1 MTDLRATGLDDDE
14 AFLVAIKRLGNLD
27 AVSREYA
34 REHSDRLWKQLAL
47 VPDDSPGSP
56 APRWR
61 ELAVVI
67 ALAVGAGVA
76 VRAGIAWFGDDEV
89 ALARNVGL
97 LVVPFLAAYL
107 GWKRQVG
114 VRTVAAIAVP
124 FVVLA
129 VVLNV
134 YPFVPEGSTEV
145 LAIIHAPVVLW
156 LLVGLAYV
164 AESWRSDGR
173 RMDFVRFTGEL
184 AIYYTLL
191 ALGGGVLLGLTAG
204 VLQLVGVDPEPV
216 ITEWVM
222 PFAVPG
228 ALIVA
233 AWLVEAK
240 QDVVENI
247 APVLTRI
254 FTPLTIVMLVAV
266 LVALIASGGLVEV
279 DRDLLILMDAI
290 LVLVLALL
298 LYSISARDPLA
309 PPALADWLQLVLVGG
324 GPRGRRRDADRDAHA
339 DRGVRHEPQQDRG
352 ARAQPAAA
360 RAPRG
365 LGVAQRP
372 VPAWSRHVRGARAL
386 ADAVPAG
393 LRRLGRGRR
402 DRVPAAVRLRL
413 TRRSPAGDDLP
424 GCGVAA
430 DVRPA
435 VRTAPGSTP
444 RTPDATAARGSRR
457 PARATAA
464 ASRS

>member
-1 MTDLRATGLDDDE
+1 MTHDDELEAQIDRWRGYVHRRQVISSADVDELEDHLRGQVRDLRATGLDDDE

-47 VPDDSPGSP
+47 VPDDSRGSP

-61 ELAVVI
+61 ELAVVLG
-67 ALAVGAGVA
+67 LAVGAGVA

-89 ALARNVGL
+89 ALARNVAL

-107 GWKRQVG
+107 GWKRRVG

-216 ITEWVM
+216 ITQWVM

-254 FTPLTIVMLVAV
+254 FTPLTIAMLVAV
-266 LVALIASGGLVEV
+266 LVALVASGGLVEV
-279 DRDLLILMDAI
+279 DRELLILMDAI

-309 PPALADWLQLVLVGG
+309 PPALADWLQLVMVGAALAVDAVMLTAMLTRIAEFGTSPNKIAALGLNLLLLV
-324 GPRGRRRDADRDAHA
+324 H
-339 DRGVRHEPQQDRG
+339 
-352 ARAQPAAA
+352 
-360 RAPRG
+360 
-365 LGVAQRP
+365 LGVSAWRSARFLRGPGTFAELERWQTRYLP
-372 VPAWSRHVRGARAL
+372 VYAAW
-386 ADAVPAG
+386 
-393 LRRLGRGRR
+393 
-402 DRVPAAVRLRL
+402 AAIIVIAFPPLFDF
-413 TRRSPAGDDLP
+413 A
-424 GCGVAA
+424 
-430 DVRPA
+430 
-435 VRTAPGSTP
+435 
-444 RTPDATAARGSRR
+444 
-457 PARATAA
+457 
-464 ASRS
+464 

>member
-1 MTDLRATGLDDDE
+1 MAHDDELEAQIDRWRGYVHRRQVISSADVDELEDHLRGQVADLRATGLDDDE

-27 AVSREYA
+27 VVSREYA

-56 APRWR
+56 ARRWR
-61 ELAVVI
+61 ELTVVL

-76 VRAGIAWFGDDEV
+76 VRAGIAWFDDDEL
-89 ALARNVGL
+89 AFARNVGL

-134 YPFVPEGSTEV
+134 YPFIPEGSTEV

-184 AIYYTLL
+184 AIYFTLL

-204 VLQLVGVDPEPV
+204 VLQIVGIDPEPV
-216 ITEWVM
+216 ITGWVM

-254 FTPLTIVMLVAV
+254 FTPLTIAMLVAV

-279 DRDLLILMDAI
+279 DRELLILMDAI

-309 PPALADWLQLVLVGG
+309 PPALADWLQLVLVGAALAVDAVMLTAMLTRIAQFG
-324 GPRGRRRDADRDAHA
+324 TSPNKIAALGLNLLLLVHLGVSAWRSARFLRGRGTFSELERWQTRYLP
-339 DRGVRHEPQQDRG
+339 VY
-352 ARAQPAAA
+352 AA
-360 RAPRG
+360 
-365 LGVAQRP
+365 
-372 VPAWSRHVRGARAL
+372 W
-386 ADAVPAG
+386 
-393 LRRLGRGRR
+393 
-402 DRVPAAVRLRL
+402 AAVIVIVFPPLF
-413 TRRSPAGDDLP
+413 SFA
-424 GCGVAA
+424 
-430 DVRPA
+430 
-435 VRTAPGSTP
+435 
-444 RTPDATAARGSRR
+444 
-457 PARATAA
+457 
-464 ASRS
+464 

>member
-1 MTDLRATGLDDDE
+1 MTHDDQLEAQVDRWRGYVLRRQVISSADVDELEDHLRGQVTDLRATGLDDDE
-14 AFLVAIKRLGNLD
+14 AFLVAIKRLGNVD

-47 VPDDSPGSP
+47 VPDDQAGSA

-61 ELAVVI
+61 ELAVVL

-76 VRAGIAWFGDDEV
+76 VRAGIAWIDDELAV
-89 ALARNVGL
+89 ARNIGL
-97 LVVPFLAAYL
+97 IVVPFLIAYL

-124 FVVLA
+124 FLVLA
-129 VVLNV
+129 VALNV

-145 LAIIHAPVVLW
+145 LAVIHTPVVLW

-164 AESWRSDGR
+164 AGSWRTDAR

-204 VLQLVGVDPEPV
+204 VLQVVGVDPAPV
-216 ITEWVM
+216 ITGWVL

-228 ALIVA
+228 ALVVA

-254 FTPLTIVMLVAV
+254 FTPLTIAMLVAV
-266 LVALIASGGLVEV
+266 LVALTAAGGFVEV
-279 DRDLLILMDAI
+279 DRELLILMDAI

-298 LYSISARDPLA
+298 LYSISARDPLE
-309 PPALADWLQLVLVGG
+309 PPALADWLQLVLVGSALVVDAAMLTAMLTRIAQFG
-324 GPRGRRRDADRDAHA
+324 TSPNKIAALGLNLLLLVHLGVSAWRSARFLRGRGTFAELERWQTRYLP
-339 DRGVRHEPQQDRG
+339 VY
-352 ARAQPAAA
+352 AA
-360 RAPRG
+360 
-365 LGVAQRP
+365 
-372 VPAWSRHVRGARAL
+372 W
-386 ADAVPAG
+386 
-393 LRRLGRGRR
+393 
-402 DRVPAAVRLRL
+402 AAIVVLVFPPL
-413 TRRSPAGDDLP
+413 FGFA
-424 GCGVAA
+424 
-430 DVRPA
+430 
-435 VRTAPGSTP
+435 
-444 RTPDATAARGSRR
+444 
-457 PARATAA
+457 
-464 ASRS
+464 